1 MCLADAN
8 SHFRTPL
15 ELSDAHRG
23 ANVLE
28 VPLAGLAIVVSPAL
42 SILKTTLK
50 ASYKTMLL
58 VMIGKTEQ
66 VMVSGAQHLGHQ
78 PSYVS
83 TPCRVHG
90 STPIP
95 ARADQTSQFQLG
107 QVL

>member
-42 SILKTTLK
+42 IHSEND
-50 ASYKTMLL
+50 
-58 VMIGKTEQ
+58 VEG
-66 VMVSGAQHLGHQ
+66 
-78 PSYVS
+78 
-83 TPCRVHG
+83 
-90 STPIP
+90 
-95 ARADQTSQFQLG
+95 QL
-107 QVL
+107 QDNAFSHDREN